1 MTSTIRQAARRCR
14 ESFDLVGIAIGLTVF
29 TVGVFFSAS
38 VIGAVIGIPLILV
51 ALPLLTEPKRTVCA

>member
-1 MTSTIRQAARRCR
+1 M
-14 ESFDLVGIAIGLTVF
+14 VGIAIGLAVF

-38 VIGAVIGIPLILV
+38 VVGAVIGIPLILV